1 MAKTKIGHYN
11 MKRFIL
17 HIGAPRTGT
26 TTLQKHLFKRS
37 KLHAI
42 FSKKTYKPS
51 AKAVAPGVLD
61 NNPENHNL
69 GKFTSES
76 IYNQIIFNAIKLSIN
91 SSLENHA
98 IAIDEGIENALSIS
112 PSKHVLLSTERLC
125 DCTASLDGNSTI
137 NPGEDMQFGI
147 YTLCERLSKQAT
159 QALVTLCL
167 RDPMPYLRSKYI
179 RTYSQRNAKKL
190 RILKPSEYIQKQAK
204 LENSNPGASA
214 LTPAMHS
221 EFIKQLQKHAFV
233 KAFGFQEL
241 LASDDVF
248 SLMGLQGEE
257 EYAFRDFPRENK
269 LPATKEQEQAIETEI
284 MQALK
289 QYDFYDRIM
298 KAQMFD

>member
-98 IAIDEGIENALSIS
+98 IAIDEGIEAHGTWLV
-112 PSKHVLLSTERLC
+112 PSQ
-125 DCTASLDGNSTI
+125 ASL
-137 NPGEDMQFGI
+137 
-147 YTLCERLSKQAT
+147 
-159 QALVTLCL
+159 
-167 RDPMPYLRSKYI
+167 
-179 RTYSQRNAKKL
+179 AK
-190 RILKPSEYIQKQAK
+190 
-204 LENSNPGASA
+204 
-214 LTPAMHS
+214 
-221 EFIKQLQKHAFV
+221 
-233 KAFGFQEL
+233 
-241 LASDDVF
+241 
-248 SLMGLQGEE
+248 
-257 EYAFRDFPRENK
+257 
-269 LPATKEQEQAIETEI
+269 
-284 MQALK
+284 
-289 QYDFYDRIM
+289 
-298 KAQMFD
+298 